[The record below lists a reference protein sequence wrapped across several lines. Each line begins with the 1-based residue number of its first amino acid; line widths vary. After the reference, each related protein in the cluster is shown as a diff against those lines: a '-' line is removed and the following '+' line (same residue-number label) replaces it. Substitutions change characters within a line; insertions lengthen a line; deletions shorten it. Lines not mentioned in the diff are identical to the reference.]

1 MKLINGRGQLGEA
14 LSKEDIPDTIYHTWN
29 HLDKTEET
37 QKECFEKFKKYRE
50 QHPDERIILI
60 STDSDKNNPYVKYKR
75 KAEELAD
82 GVVRLPLL
90 IGKGACE
97 RLRDGHEA
105 YGYMELNTIEDAV
118 ETIKWY
124 AKSGKKETY
133 THRGFIIPAYIVKKL
148 IQFGNA
154 IQRTK

>member
-14 LSKEDIPDTIYHTWN
+14 LSQMDIPATIYHTWN

-37 QKECFEKFKKYRE
+37 QKECFENFKTYRE
-50 QHPDERIILI
+50 EHPDEKIVFI
-60 STDSDKNNPYVKYKR
+60 STSSDKDNPYVRYKR

-82 GVVRLPLL
+82 GVVRLPIL

-97 RLRDGHEA
+97 RLRNGEDA
-105 YGYMELNTIEDAV
+105 YGYMELTTIEDAA
-118 ETIKWY
+118 ETVLWY
-124 AKSGKKETY
+124 VKMGRTGIY
-133 THRGFIIPAYIVKKL
+133 THRGHIIPAYIVKKL

-154 IQRTK
+154 I